1 MKAIVVREFGAPEVM
16 KLEEVPT
23 PEVGAGQVLVR
34 VKAAGVNPVDTYIR
48 AGTHA
53 EKPNLPYTPGKD
65 AGGIVE
71 KVGEGVFDVRP
82 GDSVYVGGSITGT
95 YAEFALCEEKQVH
108 RMPPNVSPEKG
119 AGVFVPY
126 ATSYRALFQKAR
138 LMQDG
143 RVFETVLVHGASGA
157 VGIAAVQWVLG
168 TYQTVIGTASSEEG
182 RKLLEEQG
190 ATFVLDHQSE
200 PPAVA
205 GGLTQPTQN
214 AEINSN
220 ASDANLQP
228 PATAG
233 GSDSYLERIKEITDG
248 KGVSLVLEMLANKN
262 LQNDL
267 EILEKSGRIVII
279 GNRGSLEFNPRAAM
293 SKDATI
299 YGMSLFNASDAE
311 MDEIHTAINDKLANG
326 DINPFIG
333 KFFPLA
339 EAAAAHH
346 WIIEEK
352 AFGKIVL
359 KADS

>member
-16 KLEEVPT
+16 KLEEVPV

-48 AGTHA
+48 SGTHA

-71 KVGEGVFDVRP
+71 KVGEGVYMVSP

-108 RMPPNVSPEKG
+108 QMPPNVSPEKG

-143 RVFETVLVHGASGA
+143 RIFETVLVHGASGA
-157 VGIAAVQWVLG
+157 VGIAAVQWVLSA
-168 TYQTVIGTASSEEG
+168 YQTVIGTAGSEEG
-182 RKLLEEQG
+182 RRLLKEQG
-190 ATFVLDHQSE
+190 ASDVLDH
-200 PPAVA
+200 
-205 GGLTQPTQN
+205 
-214 AEINSN
+214 
-220 ASDANLQP
+220 SDEN
-228 PATAG
+228 
-233 GSDSYLERIKEITDG
+233 YLEKIKEITNG

-299 YGMSLFNASDAE
+299 FGMSLFNASDAE
-311 MDEIHTAINDKLANG
+311 MDEIHAAIAAKLSSE

-333 KFFPLA
+333 KSFPLA

-352 AFGKIVL
+352 AYGKIIL
-359 KADS
+359 ITEN